1 MDCFR
6 QPLRLCIAAYARGHT
21 AAVDTKT
28 RLEQP
33 KFTGAEQQTLEG
45 LRRKRRPEDGTQ
57 VTSASDFPFFK
68 GLGLCRGINL
78 SLTLGTRGAP
88 F

>member
-45 LRRKRRPEDGTQ
+45 LWHLSHVSVR
-57 VTSASDFPFFK
+57 
-68 GLGLCRGINL
+68 L
-78 SLTLGTRGAP
+78 SL